1 MAAERYVDFGGRRGK
16 IITAGGPY
24 KSWRKPEVV
33 RLIPE
38 VVWYCVGDSKE
49 IRRLLAS
56 ITHIGGRRGSGCG
69 LVREWVV
76 EPWPHDWSE
85 YGPQGELMRP
95 IPDPDGIEETAI
107 RPPYWSPRNWRVCRC
122 GGGLRCWREEYRL
135 LARLPAF
142 GRLVE
147 RTRALIAE
155 QLAREDV
162 NWVVASRFG
171 KDSITMLDLILGQR
185 PDITVYHMDSGYCL
199 PELYQTRD
207 WFVRERGIRLEI
219 KHSDVD

>member
-1 MAAERYVDFGGRRGK
+1 MRPLRVTAVMSDGRLATSDGRLALDSILAYAWMLEHYPDLVHFNGAAGAGAIETDLSATLERRGEGDDWYWACSLGQFVAKGEQIEFKHKRISQMAAERYVDFGGRRGK

-107 RPPYWSPRNWRVCRC
+107 RPPYWSPRNWRVCRVP
-122 GGGLRCWREEYRL
+122 GVS
-135 LARLPAF
+135 A
-142 GRLVE
+142 
-147 RTRALIAE
+147 
-155 QLAREDV
+155 
-162 NWVVASRFG
+162 
-171 KDSITMLDLILGQR
+171 
-185 PDITVYHMDSGYCL
+185 
-199 PELYQTRD
+199 
-207 WFVRERGIRLEI
+207 
-219 KHSDVD
+219 